1 MGTLRELADP
11 LDFHLAKAHPH
22 PRDTR
27 ITFKEAGHV
36 YYIDGEDYKKKG
48 GVSVTG
54 ITGKFFPP
62 FDADKIIGFIMKSA
76 KWSTDPEYQ
85 YYKKSVYEIKLM
97 WEQNRDEACT
107 AGTKMH
113 ADVERWYNKLPVE
126 NDSKEWGQFIDFTNV
141 KRLPG
146 FILEP
151 YRSEWMIFDEQYGIT
166 GALDMIF
173 KTGEDT
179 YAIYDWKRCKEI
191 KLSGGEKCTWP
202 MEHLR
207 DNNFTKYSLQLST
220 FALFASTRASGT
232 NPIQLQQTC
241 TGAFSCG
248 ATISTSPRSSL
259 SSATPTRTPSS
270 RSRARSWTPRST
282 RSWTTASSS

>member
-11 LDFHLAKAHPH
+11 LDFHLAKTNPH

-27 ITFKEAGHV
+27 IKFKEKGHV

-76 KWSTDPEYQ
+76 RWANDPEYQ
-85 YYKKSVYEIKLM
+85 YFKKSVYEIKLM

-107 AGTKMH
+107 SGTKMH
-113 ADVERWYNKLPVE
+113 ADIEAYWNKLPVE
-126 NDSKEWGQFIDFTNV
+126 NDSKEYGQFIDFTNV

-151 YRSEWMIFDEQYGIT
+151 YRSV
-166 GALDMIF
+166 
-173 KTGEDT
+173 
-179 YAIYDWKRCKEI
+179 
-191 KLSGGEKCTWP
+191 
-202 MEHLR
+202 
-207 DNNFTKYSLQLST
+207 SL
-220 FALFASTRASGT
+220 
-232 NPIQLQQTC
+232 
-241 TGAFSCG
+241 
-248 ATISTSPRSSL
+248 
-259 SSATPTRTPSS
+259 
-270 RSRARSWTPRST
+270 
-282 RSWTTASSS
+282 